1 MVSLFNKIANPVSR
15 LIARLCA
22 QQDATIKGWIEGIV
36 FIVMSQSLARLRA
49 TRLTGAV
56 IATFLMSVMLAQAAN
71 AQSASAPTIIEKIE
85 VSGNHRIET
94 ATVLSYV
101 QFKVGDV
108 YSVGEIDRS
117 LKELFYTQLFADVR
131 IIRHGTKV
139 VIEVDENPIINRVVL
154 EGNKA
159 LDDDE
164 IFEEIKLRPRLIYTR
179 SYVESDMQAMIE
191 LYRRKGRFAVEIEP
205 KIVKLPQNRV
215 DLVFEISE
223 GPTTG
228 IRRVNFLG
236 NKAFS
241 DRQLRGVIVTDES
254 RWWNIL
260 SSQDNFD
267 PDKMTFDKELLRRF
281 YEAHGYADFR
291 VTSAVAELTPDRKE
305 FFITFTISE
314 GEQYRFGKGTIDTTF
329 EDFDVA
335 LLEGLISFEEGEIYN
350 ADKIDDTVES
360 LTLVAG
366 QFGYAFVDIRPRPR
380 KRADEKTVDITFRM
394 KEGPRVYVER
404 IDIIGNTRTLDQV
417 IRRQM
422 RLSEGDAYNRIR
434 LDRSKGLIQSLRYF
448 EEVEIEEEPGG
459 SADKTI
465 LKVKVKEQ
473 STGEFS
479 FGVGFSSADSVAG
492 DLSISERNLLGRG
505 QTLRFR
511 ISGSNRR
518 QQADISYY
526 EPYMFGRNLGAGFDL
541 YRSTTDFRDEGGFD
555 LSSTGGALR
564 TSFPVT
570 ESARLSLL
578 YTYKTDEINANCFA
592 GQVSSAICSELGSR
606 STSLVAYTF
615 YMDKRDNP
623 VRPTKGYEFLFKQDF
638 AGLGGDSKYVKTEL
652 EMTAYKKLFFDGVLG
667 SAKWQ
672 WGYIQGFDG
681 DSVRLSDRFRKGGS
695 SFRGFDVSGI
705 GPRDITNEL
714 TGKLRFGDSLGG
726 QAYGIGTLEV
736 GFPTGLP
743 ESYGLEASAFLEA
756 GALGY
761 ISDDAQQDILDK
773 LQAGVDNFNS
783 DVDEFNTN
791 LPALNADRVAAGFAP
806 LSALDHL
813 PDATRPD
820 IRDDL
825 SLRASVGLSVYWDS
839 PFGPIR
845 LDFARVLRQEE
856 YDRTKTFRFSAGTRF

>member
-1 MVSLFNKIANPVSR
+1 MVGLFNKIANPVSR
-15 LIARLCA
+15 LIARLYA

-36 FIVMSQSLARLRA
+36 FIVMSQSLARLRV
-49 TRLTGAV
+49 THLTGAV
-56 IATFLMSVMLAQAAN
+56 IATFLMSVMLAQTAS

-108 YSVGEIDRS
+108 YNVGEIDRS

-131 IIRHGTKV
+131 IVRQGTKV

-205 KIVKLPQNRV
+205 KVVKLAQNRV

-260 SSQDNFD
+260 TSQDNFD
-267 PDKMTFDKELLRRF
+267 PDKMTYDKELLRRF

-305 FFITFTISE
+305 FFITFTVSE
-314 GEQYRFGKGTIDTTF
+314 GEQYRFGKGSIDTTF

-335 LLEGLISFEEGEIYN
+335 LLEGLITFEEGEIYN

-434 LDRSKGLIQSLRYF
+434 LDRSKGLVQSLRYF

-459 SADKTI
+459 AADKTI

-518 QQADISYY
+518 QQADISFY

-541 YRSTTDFRDEGGFD
+541 YRSTTDYRDEAGYD

-570 ESARLSLL
+570 DSARLNLL
-578 YTYKTDEINANCFA
+578 YTYKTDEINAPNCFFNT
-592 GQVSSAICSELGSR
+592 GQISNAICSELGSR
-606 STSLVAYTF
+606 ATSLVAYTF

-623 VRPTKGYEFLFKQDF
+623 VRPTKGYELMFKQDF
-638 AGLGGDSKYVKTEL
+638 AGLGGDSKYIKTEL
-652 EMTAYKKLFFDGVLG
+652 EMTAYKKLFFDDVLG
-667 SAKWQ
+667 SAKWK
-672 WGYIQGFDG
+672 WGYIQGLDG
-681 DSVRLSDRFRKGGS
+681 DFVRLSDRFRKGGN

-705 GPRDITNEL
+705 GPRDVAGLPDE
-714 TGKLRFGDSLGG
+714 KLKFGDSLGG
-726 QAYGIGTLEV
+726 QAFGIGTLEI

-743 ESYGLEASAFLEA
+743 ESYGLEASAFIEA

-761 ISDDAQQDILDK
+761 ISDNAQQDILARVENQNA
-773 LQAGVDNFNS
+773 LIAANNILLAG
-783 DVDEFNTN
+783 
-791 LPALNADRVAAGFAP
+791 LGFP
-806 LSALDHL
+806 PQRLLSLD
-813 PDATRPD
+813 
-820 IRDDL
+820 IKDDL
-825 SLRASVGLSVYWDS
+825 SLRASAGLSVYWDS

-845 LDFARVLRQEE
+845 LDFAHVLRQED
-856 YDRTKTFRFSAGTRF
+856 YDRTKSFRFSAGTRF

>member
-1 MVSLFNKIANPVSR
+1 MVGLFNKITNPVSR

-22 QQDATIKGWIEGIV
+22 QQDATIKGWIEAIV
-36 FIVMSQSLARLRA
+36 IIVMFQSLVRLRVM
-49 TRLTGAV
+49 RLTVAV
-56 IATFLMSVMLAQAAN
+56 IGSFLMSVMLAHVAS

-101 QFKVGDV
+101 QFKAGDV

-131 IIRHGTKV
+131 IVRRGTTV

-205 KIVKLPQNRV
+205 KVVKLPQNRV

-236 NKAFS
+236 NKSFS

-254 RWWNIL
+254 RWWNL
-260 SSQDNFD
+260 LTSQDNFD
-267 PDKMTFDKELLRRF
+267 PDKMTYDKELLRRF

-291 VTSAVAELTPDRKE
+291 VISAVAELTPDRKE
-305 FFITFTISE
+305 FFLTFTVSE

-350 ADKIDDTVES
+350 ADKIDDTVEA

-404 IDIIGNTRTLDQV
+404 VDIIGNTRTLDQV

-518 QQADISYY
+518 QQADISFY

-541 YRSTTDFRDEGGFD
+541 YRSTTDYRDEAGYD

-570 ESARLSLL
+570 ESARLNLL
-578 YTYKTDEINANCFA
+578 YTYKTDEINAPGCYFNS
-592 GQVSSAICSELGSR
+592 GQISNAICSELGSR

-623 VRPTKGYEFLFKQDF
+623 VRPTKGYEFMFKQDF
-638 AGLGGDSKYVKTEL
+638 AGLGGDSKYIKTEL
-652 EMTAYKKLFFDGVLG
+652 EMTAYKKLFFDDVLG
-667 SAKWQ
+667 SAKWK
-672 WGYIQGFDG
+672 WGYIQGLDG
-681 DSVRLSDRFRKGGS
+681 DFVRLSDRFRKGGN

-705 GPRDITNEL
+705 GPRDLAGLSGE
-714 TGKLRFGDSLGG
+714 KLKFGDSLGG

-743 ESYGLEASAFLEA
+743 ESYGLEASAFIEA

-761 ISDDAQQDILDK
+761 ISDNAQQDILARIETQNA
-773 LQAGVDNFNS
+773 LIAANNILLVGLGA
-783 DVDEFNTN
+783 
-791 LPALNADRVAAGFAP
+791 LPQP
-806 LSALDHL
+806 LLSLD
-813 PDATRPD
+813 
-820 IRDDL
+820 IKDDL
-825 SLRASVGLSVYWDS
+825 SLRASAGLSVYWDS

-845 LDFARVLRQEE
+845 LDFAHVLRQEE